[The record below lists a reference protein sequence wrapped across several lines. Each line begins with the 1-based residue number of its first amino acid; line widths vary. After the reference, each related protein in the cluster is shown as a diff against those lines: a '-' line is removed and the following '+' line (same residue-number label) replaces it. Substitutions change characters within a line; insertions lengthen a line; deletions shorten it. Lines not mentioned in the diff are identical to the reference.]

1 MSTSAMIEPGKQAL
15 KRRYGKVGERIKVL
29 IVIIEKHR
37 IETNFSVP
45 LRRGFNNH
53 TPRALALLV

>member
-1 MSTSAMIEPGKQAL
+1 
-15 KRRYGKVGERIKVL
+15 VGERIKVL

-45 LRRGFNNH
+45 RRRGFDNH